1 MPSPQ
6 IATAA
11 TTATTVSPRPGRR
24 STRAPYTLPAA
35 RRASPVAH
43 LRIRH
48 LGEVLRSLRDHGA
61 QSRTELCETLGL
73 SATTLSKLV
82 AELLGG
88 GWLTEGEVRR
98 QRDVGRPHTALALV
112 PQACRLA
119 SVVVEPDALH
129 VGVAGLDARLDPI
142 HSAPVAFSQ
151 AHTEPSQPVPAMA
164 HRKLD
169 AAPPAGRVQPAVS
182 ASLDRIARAILDAQ
196 RAERA
201 AGRAPLRAVSL
212 ALPGLTDTRLRTLL
226 RSDQI
231 GWYDLALA
239 DALESRTG
247 LPVLVHNN
255 TRAMAFAEFRHLG
268 LDEEQPMLFVQ
279 ARFGLGAAM
288 VNSARASRHGH
299 FGASDLGHIPLGLNA
314 FASQVPTDR
323 RLVSVTNEAYLCAV
337 LGIPAAGEPVLP
349 LLEARRAAGDPTACT
364 LYTQTLDNLAT
375 GLGIA
380 VDILCPRTIVLGGI
394 YALASDGFADDL
406 KARLAGRA
414 QAELLRG
421 LSVRRSALG
430 LQGALQGAALVGL
443 DHLLADPATFRGD

>member
-1 MPSPQ
+1 MSLPVLADTPVAPPALRPS
-6 IATAA
+6 A
-11 TTATTVSPRPGRR
+11 GRVGR
-24 STRAPYTLPAA
+24 GLRAGAPT
-35 RRASPVAH
+35 RRASPVER

-48 LGEVLRSLRDHGA
+48 LGEVLRSLRDQGA
-61 QSRTELCETLGL
+61 QSRTELCDALGL
-73 SATTLSKLV
+73 SSTTLSKLV
-82 AELLGG
+82 AELLAG
-88 GWLTEGEVRR
+88 GWVTEGEVRR
-98 QRDVGRPHTALALV
+98 QRDVGRPHTALALA

-119 SVVVEPDALH
+119 SVVIEPDALH
-129 VGVAGLDARLDPI
+129 VGVAGLDARLG
-142 HSAPVAFSQ
+142 PVDSTRERFTQ
-151 AHTEPSQPVPAMA
+151 QPVE
-164 HRKLD
+164 
-169 AAPPAGRVQPAVS
+169 
-182 ASLDRIARAILDAQ
+182 ASVDRIARAIHEAQ

-201 AGRAPLRAVSL
+201 AGRRPLRAVSV

-231 GWYDLALA
+231 GWHDLALA

-247 LPVLVHNN
+247 LPVQVHNN

-299 FGASDLGHIPLGLNA
+299 FGASDLGHLPLGTNA
-314 FASQVPTDR
+314 FASRVPSDG

-337 LGIPAAGEPVLP
+337 LELQAGAEPVLP
-349 LLEARRAAGDPTACT
+349 TLEARRAAGDPLAKQ
-364 LYTQTLDNLAT
+364 LYAQTLDNLAT

-380 VDILCPRTIVLGGI
+380 VDILCPRTIVLGGL
-394 YALASDGFADDL
+394 YALASENFADDL

-443 DHLLADPATFRGD
+443 DHLLADPATFREA